1 MREKRKKIQIK
12 IFGKVSSRSRKSF
25 DFHEKNLPLK
35 IGVKISIY
43 SITFSYFIFKFFRIK
58 PNLRHFDAI
67 IESAESDLFKALLT
81 PNPRDFY
88 VRNGSEGP
96 CYPDNFFPQLNGDQR
111 KIMSSC
117 ASMATSN
124 PNTSQVAIVQ
134 GPPGTYNVYN
144 TKKKLGYFWSKRW

>member
-1 MREKRKKIQIK
+1 M
-12 IFGKVSSRSRKSF
+12 
-25 DFHEKNLPLK
+25 
-35 IGVKISIY
+35 
-43 SITFSYFIFKFFRIK
+43 
-58 PNLRHFDAI
+58 
-67 IESAESDLFKALLT
+67 
-81 PNPRDFY
+81 
-88 VRNGSEGP
+88 RNGSEGP

-144 TKKKLGYFWSKRW
+144 TKKNWGTFGLKGGDFHPRKTLEWGFSDKKFQKKNSIVVPDLYRQRHVYFMNWVYYICITFQFSYISSYLFIK

>member
-1 MREKRKKIQIK
+1 MYKFQPIVA
-12 IFGKVSSRSRKSF
+12 FSS
-25 DFHEKNLPLK
+25 
-35 IGVKISIY
+35 
-43 SITFSYFIFKFFRIK
+43 FIFKFFRIK

-67 IESAESDLFKALLT
+67 IDSAESDLFKALLT

-144 TKKKLGYFWSKRW
+144 TKKNWGTFGLKGGDFHPRKTLEWGFSDEKSIYKKKNFDSGTRPL